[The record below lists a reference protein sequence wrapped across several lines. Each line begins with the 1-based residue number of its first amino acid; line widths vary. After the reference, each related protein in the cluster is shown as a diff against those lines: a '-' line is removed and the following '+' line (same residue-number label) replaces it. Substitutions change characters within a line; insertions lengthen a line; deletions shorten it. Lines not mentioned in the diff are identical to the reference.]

1 MSNLILSRLGCVPF
15 VLTFTLALTAGAQ
28 GAAMGEIAGV
38 AVGGDSVALAG
49 VQLQIDGSRWRAVTD
64 GRGMFRFEAVTVGT
78 HRVVARRI
86 GFVPE
91 SLTVTV
97 SDGKTTGVRLILR
110 AAATELDAV
119 DVFDDDIVSVRL
131 QGFEQRRASR
141 RGGGQFLTRSDIDRI
156 MPVATSDLIRR
167 LQGVRI
173 VDSLGVSLAISTR
186 GPKVQMVGGRPI
198 PVQCVVRVGVD
209 GAVKEP
215 YFPMNS
221 VPSID
226 IHGIEGYAGAASLPP
241 EFAGAR
247 RDAACGLIMIWTR
260 TR

>member
-1 MSNLILSRLGCVPF
+1 MFAPA
-15 VLTFTLALTAGAQ
+15 FTAAAQ
-28 GAAMGEIAGV
+28 GAAVGEIAGV
-38 AVGGDSVALAG
+38 AVDRDSAAVAG
-49 VQLQIDGSRWRAVTD
+49 VQLQVDGSRWRAVTD
-64 GRGMFRFEAVTVGT
+64 DRGVFRFEAVVVGS
-78 HRVVARRI
+78 HRVIARRI
-86 GFVPE
+86 GFLPE

-97 SDGKTTGVRLILR
+97 SEGKTTGVRLILR

-119 DVFDDDIVSVRL
+119 DVVDDDIVSARL
-131 QGFEQRRASR
+131 QGFEQRRAAR
-141 RGGGQFLTRSDIDRI
+141 RGGGQFLARADIDRI
-156 MPVATSDLIRR
+156 MPVATTDLIRR

-186 GPKVQMVGGRPI
+186 GPKIQMIGGRPI

-209 GAVKEP
+209 GWVKEP

-221 VPSID
+221 IPRTD
-226 IHGIEGYAGAASLPP
+226 IHGIEVYAGAASLPS